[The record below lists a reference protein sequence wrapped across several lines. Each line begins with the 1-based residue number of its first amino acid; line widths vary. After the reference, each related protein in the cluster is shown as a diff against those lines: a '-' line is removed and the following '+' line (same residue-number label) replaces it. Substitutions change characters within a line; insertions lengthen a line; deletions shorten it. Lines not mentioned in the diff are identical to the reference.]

1 MENRIKVMVQCI
13 ITIPVEKVWTFWT
26 EPRHIMN
33 WNFASDEWHCPSATN
48 DLKENG
54 TFSSTMSSKNGVNS
68 FDFKGRYIDVIPKK
82 LLKYEIEDGR
92 IVTVVFS
99 EQGIET
105 EIIQTFEA
113 EKNHSI
119 EQQQAGWNAI
129 LQNFKKYCE
138 NPNIDE

>member
-138 NPNIDE
+138 NPNTDE